1 MKRKSIAFIIIA
13 VMMFTMMGSLSAF
26 AADLPTGDNFDIP
39 PQNLTVE
46 LKEWEDGRPYFALKW
61 LNPQSIW
68 ELQKYGVEHGEW
80 GAGCQIDVKVG
91 NGQWC
96 YDASGELFGNGL
108 NFDEEEFDEP
118 GNYVTDDVVF
128 DPIQLNEN
136 LGVDGTVDIK
146 TNVYYIRVRY
156 AYVDN
161 QGSDGEEHYIYSPF
175 SNVASIGT
183 EAFYKE
189 ASDWAKPELQKAD
202 DLGLIPGI
210 LKGADMTK
218 PITREEFAELAVVLY
233 EKVTGEKSE
242 PVSPNPFT
250 DTANPQILK
259 AYNLGITAGTS
270 QTTFSPKAL
279 INREQCAAML
289 FRAIKAIHPQGDYSV
304 ASVKDFPDQK
314 HISSW
319 AVEATKYMN
328 IIGIIAGDAQG
339 NFMPKA
345 TTPAQEAAGYG
356 MATRE
361 QAIAL
366 SVRTHNKAPEIKASS
381 ANISNPDANSSRLV
395 ADSGGR
401 LPADIIAGLPDWF
414 LDIPIAA
421 DAEFGALGG
430 IYPTSDDMIT
440 IGYTSE
446 QTLEALYYLY
456 VDFMKGLEDFFTYK
470 QDDGKTYYVR
480 GVKDGWEIDIPVAL
494 SGGNLVGIQIK
505 PHEEY

>member
-1 MKRKSIAFIIIA
+1 MKRKSVAFIIIA
-13 VMMFTMMGSLSAF
+13 VIMFTMMGSLSAF
-26 AADLPTGDNFDIP
+26 ADDRPVITTLEA
-39 PQNLTVE
+39 PQIIAVNVKTHVN
-46 LKEWEDGRPYFALKW
+46 GSPYFEIKW
-61 LNPQSIW
+61 KNPQSIK
-68 ELQKYGVEHGEW
+68 ELFAVVDEIGEAPLEYLLDTKIGDGKWRSEMGETISGNSLHG
-80 GAGCQIDVKVG
+80 GDMIMDFAD
-91 NGQWC
+91 
-96 YDASGELFGNGL
+96 YDPINSGELDTIDIKANVYRFRVQYAYL
-108 NFDEEEFDEP
+108 NSIDEEE
-118 GNYVTDDVVF
+118 
-128 DPIQLNEN
+128 
-136 LGVDGTVDIK
+136 
-146 TNVYYIRVRY
+146 YYT
-156 AYVDN
+156 
-161 QGSDGEEHYIYSPF
+161 YSPF
-175 SNVASIGT
+175 SNIVSIGA

-189 ASDWAKPELQKAD
+189 ASNWAKPELQKAN
-202 DLGLIPGI
+202 DLGLIPDI

-233 EKVTGEKSE
+233 ERVTDKKSE

-270 QTTFSPKAL
+270 QTTFSPKVL

-304 ASVKDFPDQK
+304 VGVKDFPDQK

-328 IIGIIAGDAQG
+328 KIGVIAGDAQG
-339 NFMPKA
+339 NFMPRA

-381 ANISNPDANSSRLV
+381 TNISNPDSNSSRKA

-401 LPADIIAGLPDWF
+401 LPADIIAGLPGWLPDWF

-430 IYPTSDDMIT
+430 IYPPSDDMIT

-470 QDDGKTYYVR
+470 QDDGKAYYVR
-480 GVKDGWEIDIPVAL
+480 GVKDGWEIDISVAL
-494 SGGNLVGIQIK
+494 SGGNLVGIQVK
-505 PHEEY
+505 PHEDY